1 MNKTNNILL
10 PPRPIPAL
18 LSGFDILSTH
28 LELLLF
34 PIILDLWLW
43 LGPHMR
49 LDTLLM
55 PIFEQ
60 IQPALQT
67 YIGDQPENLTV
78 VTQAWQ
84 ELLQRMNLFSV
95 LRTYPVGV
103 PSLMHTRLPVLAPWT
118 PLPEIQVGSWG
129 TAFLFWLL
137 NTLLGV
143 FLGAGF
149 FFLLAQAVKGTSIP
163 FKLAVK
169 SWLQSSLQTFGLAL
183 VWMVGSLFMI
193 FPLSLTSMISGGGGS
208 AFLCTSILL
217 VWFLLPFVFS
227 PHGIFMNALPFW
239 RAILYSTYI
248 VRRSLSST
256 SLFILAALIASGGL
270 DVLWRIPAESSWFA
284 LIGILG
290 HAVTS
295 TALLISS
302 FVFFRDAERW
312 SKQVDVGLQ
321 NDVQAL

>member
-1 MNKTNNILL
+1 MNKTNNVVL

-18 LSGFDILSTH
+18 LAGFDILSTH

-60 IQPALQT
+60 FQPALQT
-67 YIGDQPENLTV
+67 YVGDQPESLTV

-84 ELLQRMNLFSV
+84 ELLPRMNLFSV

-103 PSLMHTRLPVLAPWT
+103 PSLMYTRLPVLAPWT

-129 TAFLFWLL
+129 TTFLFWLL
-137 NTLLGV
+137 NTLLGI

-149 FFLLAQAVKGTSIP
+149 FLLSAQAIKGMPLP
-163 FKLAVK
+163 FRLTVK
-169 SWLQSSLQTFGLAL
+169 SWVQSSLQTFGLAL
-183 VWMVGSLFMI
+183 VWMVGSLFVI
-193 FPLSLTSMISGGGGS
+193 FPLSLTSMISGDGGIF
-208 AFLCTSILL
+208 FLCAGILL

-248 VRRSLSST
+248 VRRSLPST
-256 SLFILAALIASGGL
+256 SLFILAALITSGGL
-270 DVLWRIPAESSWFA
+270 DVLWRIPSESSWFA

-290 HAVTS
+290 HAVIS
-295 TALLISS
+295 TALLIAS

-312 SKQVDVGLQ
+312 SKQVDAGLQ